1 MKTWALVCWCTYSK
15 ANQMIE
21 SDRDWTLHCL
31 VRLTADID
39 KNFRVV
45 VQRVHDQ
52 GDVIDNSDDDD
63 RIELDL
69 VETCYVC
76 GPADQRNLQ
85 ATELRGKRGGQKGMR
100 DSVSTLDAPTLEII
114 SNSMLS
120 RFTLSC
126 FWTTRKCSILFL
138 FFFLLSSELR
148 ETWCQCQ

>member
-1 MKTWALVCWCTYSK
+1 M
-15 ANQMIE
+15 
-21 SDRDWTLHCL
+21 
-31 VRLTADID
+31 
-39 KNFRVV
+39 

-126 FWTTRKCSILFL
+126 F
-138 FFFLLSSELR
+138 
-148 ETWCQCQ
+148 